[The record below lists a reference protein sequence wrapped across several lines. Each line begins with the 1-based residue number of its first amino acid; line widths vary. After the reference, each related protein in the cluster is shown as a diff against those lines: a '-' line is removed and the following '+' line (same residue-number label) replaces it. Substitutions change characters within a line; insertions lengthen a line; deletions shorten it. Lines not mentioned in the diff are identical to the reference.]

1 MVASFATEKPKPIPN
16 KGERPCRK
24 ALFLGVST
32 DGRNFPSAVRKKFSA
47 QRELFPEKNFLEK
60 RKDEKLMNNF
70 KRFLSLALA
79 VLMTL
84 SYAPTIAYGIELE
97 QANDAL
103 IEYIEPV
110 EGLENI
116 GTEIPEVNE
125 EGGLTT
131 EKVEKPD
138 DAVNPLALDENIVGI
153 TAAEDFEKVFA
164 KYTENDT
171 YTIMLLGSI
180 DASALDKEDTI
191 DIVIPDSHNV
201 TIMLNGKTLT
211 GSILAKNANLTIE
224 GGSIVNND
232 GNVSAVEINAG
243 TLELTNVNI
252 ESARHAVRID
262 GPVTA
267 TINGG
272 EYKLIPAAGRTHHAV
287 NISGAAKVTIEDGT
301 FVGPKESVSDSGSA
315 VCVQSG
321 ATATI
326 EGGDFSGGKNSTLGI
341 SGSVTIKGGNFDQ
354 MPEINWVAENAEFY
368 FNGEKYIENN
378 GRILKEADIVASI
391 GEVKYTSLQEAVNA
405 ATENATITLLNNVTL
420 ADTLTVP
427 AGKAITLDLTNGSEL
442 KVDTINIG
450 IGNTI
455 AVGADSTINAKA
467 INGEGTLKV
476 DVGATIKGTV
486 SDSIHVEIYSNSEIV
501 EDAYLEDGVV
511 KYSVASIRVDNI
523 TTYYRTLQDAIDA
536 AQPGEEIVLLAD
548 LEDVDETISKNI
560 VLNLGGKTITDA
572 YIIVTGDV
580 TIKNGD
586 IKNDNE
592 PYPLVVQ
599 NGGKLTIKDV
609 DIEASK
615 SDRAIWVR
623 SGSEL
628 IFDSGSILATK
639 GANNTKT
646 NLIAA
651 IYTDSNTDVTINGGT
666 ITVDTP
672 ENKAIG
678 IFGNYTNANVTV
690 NGGKIS
696 TSGKNYSYGINVDG
710 DITVTGGKI
719 VTNEKGY
726 GYSSGIRYGNNYA
739 LVTATGDVTITGGTI
754 TTNGY
759 SGYIVNVGRTYSSND
774 QTVTITGGTFTNNLS
789 DVEKTTGGHKA
800 PVFLWEG
807 SASEVT
813 ATITE
818 GTFTGFSANLLR
830 GDNTELEISGGTFD
844 VAVNEEYLA
853 EGFKVE
859 QNADDTYGVVEKPD
873 VADVNGVRYKD
884 LNKALNA
891 AVTAGDSVTVTLL
904 DHINLTGETWTP
916 VYFNSYIAAGAN
928 TLVIDGKGKTITG
941 LSDMLFSGVWTGTK
955 LEIKDLTIDNAN
967 IVNDAADTENKGVG
981 AIVGNVSAIK
991 ELVLNNVHLTNSHV
1005 EGGHWT
1011 GGFIGYA
1018 AGYSGNDG
1026 PVFTTITIKNCSV
1039 TDSTISGKGSVGG
1052 IVGHATGDAW
1062 TSFAVEG
1069 STITDNTI
1077 TSTGSSTNKAGIV
1090 MGTIGAAGTAQTTN
1104 GTTHTGGVFVAVTE
1118 SGNTATSSGNR
1129 VKTVYGRQGSD
1140 TGILEITGGTYEHN
1154 PIEENVAYA
1163 APARGYEIV
1172 ENNGTYSVV
1181 EKPVIAKIGGTK
1193 YYSLQE
1199 AVEAATEGDTI
1210 ELLADIEASE
1220 VILIEKSLT
1229 INGNNHKVTSSATRV
1244 FRVTTANTEVTFD
1257 NVDVVSTAVRVGTND
1272 VRGISVDIVDNVE
1285 LTLNSCSVD
1294 FTDAS
1299 ANDWAY
1305 AVNVTGGNNHVVTI
1319 SGGTYE
1325 GANVINVRGA
1335 NNTVTVEDATLN
1347 CTYPNNDQYY
1357 GACIWVQQNQ
1367 GSSVEATGNT
1377 FSGTNAVAFNLGTG
1391 TALTESNNT
1400 DNTSS
1405 DIIVAKIG
1413 NNKYK
1418 ELANAIAAANA
1429 GDTVTILKD
1438 ITLTETLKVPAEK
1451 TVTLNLNGKT
1461 ITGTDNATG
1470 SFALIEIQ
1478 PGAELTIK
1486 DTVGTGKITLTAT
1499 NDRDWNAYSSVI
1511 SNQRGKLTVES
1522 GTIEHLGGTDMAYG
1536 IDNLTNGKGT
1546 YAETVIKGGTVK
1558 STYRAIRQFLNGVEA
1573 QNILTVNGGTI
1584 EGANKSIWMQD
1595 PNKNANSGTL
1605 TVSENA
1611 ILKGD
1616 VYLYVTEGSTE
1627 WPVAVS
1633 IASAALADESEVLT
1647 GNVPEGYAIYNENG
1661 AYSVGAAAARI
1672 GETPYKTLA
1681 EAFAAAQAG
1690 ETVELLADVTETVT
1704 APEGI
1709 TLNGNGKTIDGTL
1722 TAGGDLT
1729 FKGATTVKGFSAG
1742 YYNHVITIGEG
1753 ASLKVTG
1760 SRMTV
1765 SYGNT
1770 FNITGS
1776 ITDAKNVDKITITP
1790 SLELVGGISFNGNG
1804 GGVNFNVTNAYVKLG
1819 DSTTKHD
1826 GATGEFNMNFNNSIV
1841 DFTKTLKTYMP
1852 TASGLAPEF
1861 NMTAKDSVIDVASHL
1876 EFWLDKTTIT
1886 LDNTNL
1892 TVGGS
1897 FANAGTINVTNSA
1910 NLVVNAPIMSSH
1922 GGNTGSI
1929 NVTGGTFELKD
1940 SNQDWENAGTIT
1952 VAAPGKVIIN
1962 DFKCVDEGKIVVDA
1976 EKLDGLNPV
1985 QVVVFGD
1992 GYKNQLTKDDIV
2004 ISDKDKASFEIE
2016 DSGIYAVQF
2025 AVAKVGNTEYAT
2037 IDEAIAAW
2045 TNGTT
2050 LTLLADV
2057 TLSDVFTFPSTESR
2071 TLDLGTYT
2079 LTAAEGKHAI
2089 EITCNGQPKATYGL
2103 TVKADAE
2110 NPGGITATGKSCI
2123 YYRKSGTTQDRVII
2137 RVDGGVFNGSY
2148 AINVYSSN
2156 RGTNCPQVSING
2168 GIFNGN
2174 VNIGHGKLIASGGT
2188 FNGWVNCT
2196 GDSTAYR
2203 QISGGRYKS
2212 WQFMTADANNK
2223 FWVGTSLA
2231 NYNVG
2236 VYVDDEGYLVVGGPV
2251 VTEPGTKFEAS
2262 STNYGG
2268 WSSYLKYSS
2277 AKDNGLYYTSV
2288 EEALADNNKTTGAV
2302 SIYTDELDLT
2312 SLNYKG
2318 TLIIED
2324 ELDVTFAEGTTP
2336 AWTVKA
2342 AEDGKKVSYTD
2353 SIENGVVTRTYGKP
2367 FTAVAQIGETYYE
2380 SFEDAIAAAVADATI
2395 TEIKVLCN
2403 NEIAEVK
2410 NTSNYY
2416 DIVQELTIT
2425 ADEKVTVSGA
2435 GFAIR
2440 VMGDGAKL
2448 TIAENVTIEGLDVVA
2463 NGFATTGENMNIN
2476 GTLKAV
2482 SLKQWTSNGTIIVS
2496 ETGSVWLGYGDGQFD
2511 MAYGNGTVTVTGNGD
2526 KTAAQFKAG
2535 YSGTRGN
2542 GNILNLK
2549 DTYFEGGA
2557 WFNLNGSNGTFNVDN
2572 SILKVSGGDGAGSMT
2587 ISSSGNKINLT
2598 KGSELVVANIT
2609 LGAGNTI
2616 KLDATSKIEA
2626 TKLSGAG
2633 TIEIDVT
2640 GLKAGDTVEAI
2651 TGDVSGF
2658 TGEIKVSSPE
2668 LRAEIVDGKIVLTAN
2683 VAKIGETY
2691 YATLKEA
2698 VAAVK
2703 ESETIELLEGTISEG
2718 TIKLPATLKNVTFK
2732 GETGAIL
2739 KDMTIMASDGNAIN
2753 YEGLTFEGIVFENSR
2768 ISITG
2773 WRTGDA
2779 VVKDFKVTNCV
2790 FKNLNDNTNSAPLH
2804 INMAA
2809 TEPVENLT
2817 FTNNVIDGA
2826 TGGSKSGVYA
2836 QVTGKTTF
2844 TGNTINNVSF
2854 RPYVIQITTDDG
2866 IADEFIVTNN
2876 TFSGSA
2882 AGRAQGLGNNASG
2895 TDTVKLVVS
2904 GNIFKDITN
2913 AQQICY
2919 WNFNPE
2925 TTTADLSKN
2934 YYDIDILAN
2943 PNRIYYNVLAQDA
2956 EDLIEM
2962 GIFPIYKDEAKTE
2975 LVEAPAIMVTYPAG
2989 NPVYPEG
2996 KVEYYDNMLEAVPY
3010 TTNCPRLEGA
3020 TVKLLKD
3027 IEAPGI
3033 RLMENDMVLDLNG
3046 HTYTITEGTGSQG
3059 TNTSGFQ
3066 IRPEVTT
3073 VATIRNG
3080 TIKVAAGAPVVWMF
3094 NVYATDFVVEDV
3106 TVDCSN
3112 MAYSYGESCYVV
3124 VSRAG
3129 DKVQFTGNTKI
3140 ENFDSTVAGNAINVG
3155 DTMTIGEN
3163 VDINGYTVELDKGA
3177 ALTAPEGLKVVTVDG
3192 YTVEYKNGVYTS
3204 VEVIA
3209 KIGNETYVTLDEA
3222 FAAAKDGDEV
3232 EILVAGTYALSTS
3245 GKNIIITGAVEG
3257 VVFDNIGAKNM
3268 GGANVTFNNVTFD
3281 YYPNV
3286 NYTGLQHSGNLVY
3299 NNCTINGQVFLYGTS
3314 ETFNKCTFNQNS
3326 ADAYNVWTYGAK
3338 EVEFK
3343 ECTFNSAGKSVL
3355 IYTESATHKIDV
3367 KVTDCDFIASAPVD
3381 GKAAIEMD
3389 SSLSDSINLTIDA
3402 ATTVTGF
3409 GSGNVSGNSLWN
3421 NKKGNNTDANN
3432 DITVVVNGVT
3442 VLAPVTFVAK
3452 IGNIGYTSIADAI
3465 DAAQPGE
3472 TVTILAGDYTTSIS
3486 VNKDIDVVGE
3496 TDANGNNL
3504 VNISGK
3510 LNVTANGA
3518 TVKNLNVNNGSGNG
3532 GYINANDVLIEGCTV
3547 VGGNGFRSCYTKG
3560 TVTFKDSTITGSTY
3574 GIHFDGSAGGNIII
3588 DNCVITG
3595 WTSFAAAIGNV
3606 AIKDTKFAEG
3616 YYNKLRFYQNAQLTN
3631 VEFNKNMSIDWGKA
3645 GVSAD
3650 FVGCSVSDGSPL
3662 TDVIYL
3668 GDLVEM
3674 GIEVTENGKPVVVV
3688 ASVNGDYY
3696 TSFAKAFEAADDEDV
3711 VKIVND
3717 LELTETIEIPA
3728 DETVIL
3734 DLNGKTV
3741 SMVKAEDV
3749 TANHEMIHNY
3759 GNLTIK
3765 DSATGGKLSYKYTGV
3780 NLGTTYAANTITT
3793 EPGSVLTVESGTIE
3807 NLTYDSATIAYAID
3821 GRTNGGAG
3829 DVTVNIK
3836 GGTITSE
3843 RQAVRIFANSTT
3855 NTGTLNISGGEI
3867 TGRVIVQNSNTKANK
3882 AVLNVT
3888 GGTFNA
3894 NEYKTDVLYVGGS
3907 NSATIDIKASVS
3919 GGTFKGEITETHV
3932 KGFITGG
3939 TYTVAPDAEFIAD
3952 GYEIVYNAA
3961 DRTFGVEAMDVAFV
3975 NGTDYKTLAEAIE
3988 AGKDGSIIYLKG
4000 NVTLKDTLEI
4010 PEGYKVNLDLS
4021 DKTINGAILAPKAEL
4036 NIYNGSIV
4044 NNDKTA
4050 SAIEINAGKL
4060 TLTGVNIASARHAVR
4075 IDGPVTATINSGE
4088 YKLITTAGLTQH
4100 VVNVS
4105 GAENVTIKDGTFV
4118 GPKGTDSDSGAA
4130 VNVQA
4135 GAKVTIEGGNFSGGK
4150 NNTLASAG
4158 TLTVTG
4164 GTYDQD
4170 PTAYVAKDYKAVKY
4184 GNNYIV
4190 TEKVPVATIGE
4201 EGYETFEEAL
4211 NAVEGGETITLVEGA
4226 TGSEINKEI
4235 EFTKD
4240 IEFTITGKA
4249 PEYALPVITFQNAT
4263 VNIKDAEIL
4272 IPELDA
4278 RQNATIN
4285 VVDSIV
4291 RDAGGNSIV
4300 KSYYNGAINISGT
4313 SVVYTMQVTTM
4324 GYITVSDTAKL
4335 NATWQTNVY
4344 GNGMI
4349 TVEDD
4354 ATFATAALNLTAKDY
4369 SGRDNTDA
4377 DRVGK
4382 PAQITVDGANFIVGK
4397 VLSSSGADYS
4407 YNSGHGINIGTIDG
4421 KSAVLDIKNGAT
4433 VEIYM
4438 ANGETAN
4445 VGANGTVN
4453 VADSALTVAC
4463 RAANGTATLV
4473 NNGSIVLKDVNAT
4486 LAANAGVT
4494 VTTDV
4499 AGYKVVYENG
4509 VYKLAA
4515 IDYVAQIGEVK
4526 YENLQAAITA
4536 AQPGNTITFLAD
4548 ITENVTVNKSLTIDG
4563 ANFKYTGGISVS
4575 GNTTDLVVK
4584 NVNFVDYTDDYAIT
4598 TNRIKSITV
4607 ENCTLNGYDGFL
4619 YANKSTPTVVVKN
4632 VTMNG
4637 GIYGIHWVYGTTATL
4652 ENVTMTNV
4660 DEGLLIQNY
4669 AGKTINIKNS
4679 DICSISIWER
4689 SGYSGVQTF
4698 NFEGANTVSEP
4709 TDSQYAKY
4717 VLTAADATLTAPE
4730 GANVTTDVAGYKVA
4744 YENGVYKLAAINYVA
4759 QIGEVKY
4766 ESLQAAITAAQPGNT
4781 ITFLADITENVTVV
4795 QAPDVAFTIDGA
4807 DKTMTGTIT
4816 VNGKSQAYATAGL
4829 TIKNVKFVAASGSV
4843 CINLGV
4849 NGNNNTRYTS
4859 NVTVENCTFTGTD
4872 NTAAAI
4878 KNYTGGCKNLT
4889 VKDCTATGMHSL
4901 IQVKGIDGITV
4912 SSVTVNGKN
4921 GIAVGTSTNVEITDA
4936 TITATGY
4943 GVRADGEGAYTMTVK
4958 DSTITANDPVVVRK
4972 AAGAYE
4978 LTIEGT
4984 NSFVATNAK
4993 GYQVTFTAG
5002 DDGTYVAPTG
5012 EFQLTGAESL
5022 KVYPTYVAQ
5031 IGEVKYESLQ
5041 AAIDAAQ
5048 SGDTITFL
5056 ADITGSVTVSKSV
5069 TIDGADF
5076 KYTGGISVTG
5086 NTTDLV
5092 VKNVNFVDYTDEYA
5106 ITTNRIKSITV
5117 ENCTLNGYD
5126 GFLYANKSTPT
5137 VVVKDVTMNGGI
5149 YGIHWVYGTTATL
5162 ENVTMT
5168 NVTNGLLIQ
5177 NYADKT
5183 INIKDSDI
5191 CSINIWE
5198 RDGESGVQTFNF
5210 KGENTVGTLSTS
5222 QYAKYVLA
5230 EATATLT
5237 APEGANVTTTVEN
5250 SDVVYET
5257 GIYKVV
5263 AKDTVAKIGNTE
5275 YYDLQEAIDAAQSN
5289 DIIVLVDDV
5298 ILDSSSLDNDPH
5310 FGYDVLLI
5318 VDGKYITLD
5327 FAGHTVSVDLGDD
5340 ATLYEG
5346 GIASCLEAV
5355 VFINNNAGL
5364 TLTGNGGFNVPANDD
5379 VGVYSVLYNCGG
5391 TLTIKDGTYNLVKGI
5406 TAASLIYA
5414 EDEVSKHSTNIEGG
5428 NFTLGNAGE
5437 DPSTTKPWIINTHG
5451 KNDSFVYVTG
5461 GTYNQN
5467 LLMNYGTGR
5476 DCEARIPSNKAL
5488 VENNGLWT
5496 VVDAVACIG
5505 DEEHNNG
5512 YASVQEALDAAKAG
5526 ETVKV
5531 LKDIE
5536 DEINLLMIE
5545 DGITLDLNGNTIAA
5559 KNVVSFGGQVIDN
5572 GEGGIK
5578 VDSNHAVFT
5587 GNNYLPIYTE
5597 AGVYKFFEYS
5607 LVSMGTKPIDGGV
5620 KFGFALNFTNVAAY
5634 EVLGNNFANSGIT
5647 LKLQLSWNDAPNT
5660 LEHTLTE
5667 TAIKDYCTG
5676 KASEENMALFL
5687 SATGIYSLTGVEYYT
5702 TVMNVS
5708 TVSGVKATSPENTI
5722 NM

>member
-1 MVASFATEKPKPIPN
+1 
-16 KGERPCRK
+16 
-24 ALFLGVST
+24 
-32 DGRNFPSAVRKKFSA
+32 
-47 QRELFPEKNFLEK
+47 
-60 RKDEKLMNNF
+60 MNNF

-138 DAVNPLALDENIVGI
+138 DAVNPLA
-153 TAAEDFEKVFA
+153 VFA
-164 KYTENDT
+164 VYVET
-171 YTIMLLGSI
+171 YDELVQYLADADYPIVALSKDISTLNLVTGVYETISI
-180 DASALDKEDTI
+180 PED
-191 DIVIPDSHNV
+191 V
-201 TIMLNGKTLT
+201 TKTLKLNGKTLT

-272 EYKLIPAAGRTHHAV
+272 EYKLIPAAKRTHHAV
-287 NISGAAKVTIEDGT
+287 NISGAANVTIEDGT

-378 GRILKEADIVASI
+378 GRLLKVTDIVASI

-427 AGKAITLDLTNGSEL
+427 EGKAITLDLTNGREL

-523 TTYYRTLQDAIDA
+523 TTYYKTLKDAIDA

-580 TIKNGD
+580 TIKNGK
-586 IKNDNE
+586 IKNVDE

-599 NGGKLTIKDV
+599 NGGKLTIEDV
-609 DIEASK
+609 AIEASK

-623 SGSEL
+623 SGSKL
-628 IFDSGSILATK
+628 IFNSGSILATK

-672 ENKAIG
+672 NNKAVG
-678 IFGNYTNANVTV
+678 IFGNYNNANVTV

-710 DITVTGGKI
+710 DITVNGGEI

-739 LVTATGDVTITGGTI
+739 LVSATGDVTITGGTI

-774 QTVTITGGTFTNNLS
+774 QTVTITGGTFINDLS
-789 DVEKTTGGHKA
+789 EVEQTSGGHNA
-800 PVFLWEG
+800 PAFLWEG
-807 SASEVT
+807 SASDVT
-813 ATITE
+813 ATISD
-818 GTFTGFSANLLR
+818 GDFSGFSADILR
-830 GDNTELEISGGTFD
+830 GENTELEISGGTFD

-904 DHINLTGETWTP
+904 DNIDLTGQTWTP

-928 TLVIDGKGKTITG
+928 TLILDGKNYTITG

-955 LEIKDLTIDNAN
+955 LEVKDLTIDE
-967 IVNDAADTENKGVG
+967 ADIKHDVDDTSGTIGVG

-991 ELVLNNVHLTNSHV
+991 ELVLNNVKLTDSHV

-1026 PVFTTITIKNCSV
+1026 PVFTTITIENCSV
-1039 TDSTISGKGSVGG
+1039 TGSTISGKGSVGG

-1069 STITDNTI
+1069 STITGNTI

-1104 GTTHTGGVFVAVTE
+1104 DTTLTGGVFVAVTE
-1118 SGNTATSSGNR
+1118 SSNTAESNGTTIT
-1129 VKTVYGRQGSD
+1129 TVYGRQGSP
-1140 TGILEITGGTYEHN
+1140 TGKLEITGGTYEHN
-1154 PIEENVAYA
+1154 PIEENVTYA
-1163 APARGYEIV
+1163 APKKGFIIEENADGTFGLQTEPPKGRDFTGYTREDAIWGETWGNATESFVIKVLDTNGDVMGTSTLNNIDGIIDGDV
-1172 ENNGTYSVV
+1172 EVTWSLKLDAASNTDGYWTMEWTTAPTIDNMPAKVELWVDGVKVSGGDVVLNAPDDLSKLYAAAVDADGKILKYYTTVKAAIEENNHVAIIREGNYPVPSMKAGLTLEGVDNVVLEGYLSGTLENLTLKNLYIKGANAQRWAYAKGDLRFENVTFHATGVYALHFDGITEGATLLYKDCTIIGWAAMSGSPASCEFNGCTFKDNGTYG
-1181 EKPVIAKIGGTK
+1181 VIRTYFDATIENCTFDVDDANPNDVYQDGIHAVDGAEVTVTNCINANGDMEDLLNFSGTSTIVLDGKTHQNVAKN
-1193 YYSLQE
+1193 
-1199 AVEAATEGDTI
+1199 GDTYYADLHKALS
-1210 ELLADIEASE
+1210 EANNGETVKLLADVDLKGEEWTPVNFNGIFDGNNHTISNLVVNGGSNSNQGLFGTTQNGE
-1220 VILIEKSLT
+1220 IKNLT
-1229 INGNNHKVTSSATRV
+1229 INNAKVTGRLNVGVVAGQPYTSKYTNIKVTGRVEVNGMAYVGGVGGKNAYANWTDITVDVDSDSYVKATSTESGTAYRTYVGGVVGFNGEGGHTFKNISSNIKVIGDVCDIGGLFGIAHYGNK
-1244 FRVTTANTEVTFD
+1244 FENVTFTGF
-1257 NVDVVSTAVRVGTND
+1257 VEALAGAEEVG
-1272 VRGISVDIVDNVE
+1272 GIAGVWHNQKGQTV
-1285 LTLNSCSVD
+1285 T
-1294 FTDAS
+1294 FT
-1299 ANDWAY
+1299 
-1305 AVNVTGGNNHVVTI
+1305 NVTSDG
-1319 SGGTYE
+1319 
-1325 GANVINVRGA
+1325 
-1335 NNTVTVEDATLN
+1335 TVTVGGVDVT
-1347 CTYPNNDQYY
+1347 DD
-1357 GACIWVQQNQ
+1357 
-1367 GSSVEATGNT
+1367 
-1377 FSGTNAVAFNLGTG
+1377 NAVVGGAYN
-1391 TALTESNNT
+1391 A
-1400 DNTSS
+1400 DNYTS
-1405 DIIVAKIG
+1405 
-1413 NNKYK
+1413 
-1418 ELANAIAAANA
+1418 E
-1429 GDTVTILKD
+1429 
-1438 ITLTETLKVPAEK
+1438 
-1451 TVTLNLNGKT
+1451 
-1461 ITGTDNATG
+1461 
-1470 SFALIEIQ
+1470 
-1478 PGAELTIK
+1478 
-1486 DTVGTGKITLTAT
+1486 
-1499 NDRDWNAYSSVI
+1499 
-1511 SNQRGKLTVES
+1511 
-1522 GTIEHLGGTDMAYG
+1522 
-1536 IDNLTNGKGT
+1536 
-1546 YAETVIKGGTVK
+1546 
-1558 STYRAIRQFLNGVEA
+1558 
-1573 QNILTVNGGTI
+1573 
-1584 EGANKSIWMQD
+1584 
-1595 PNKNANSGTL
+1595 NSGSL
-1605 TVSENA
+1605 LIDGKEA
-1611 ILKGD
+1611 WLA
-1616 VYLYVTEGSTE
+1616 
-1627 WPVAVS
+1627 VA
-1633 IASAALADESEVLT
+1633 E
-1647 GNVPEGYAIYNENG
+1647 
-1661 AYSVGAAAARI
+1661 I
-1672 GETPYKTLA
+1672 GETKYLTLA

-1690 ETVELLADVTETVT
+1690 EEIVLLADVTETVT
-1704 APEGI
+1704 APAGI

-1897 FANAGTINVTNSA
+1897 FANAGTINVTNDA
-1910 NLVVNAPIMSSH
+1910 NLVVEAPIMSSH

-1952 VAAPGKVIIN
+1952 VNAAAGLLKIN
-1962 DFKCVDEGKIVVDA
+1962 DFKCVAEGKIVVDA
-1976 EKLDGLNPV
+1976 KGFASLERVVIETTDAENEILAVEVINNNGRVSVEVEDG
-1985 QVVVFGD
+1985 
-1992 GYKNQLTKDDIV
+1992 KIV
-2004 ISDKDKASFEIE
+2004 AKQS
-2016 DSGIYAVQF
+2016 
-2025 AVAKVGNTEYAT
+2025 AVAKVGNNEYAT
-2037 IDEAIAAW
+2037 IDAAIEAW

-2057 TLSDVFTFPSTESR
+2057 TLNDVIVLKSTEMH

-2079 LTAAEGKHAI
+2079 MTAASGKNAI
-2089 EITCNGQPKATYGL
+2089 EITCDGRGSASYAL
-2103 TVKADAE
+2103 TVNADAE
-2110 NPGGITATGKSCI
+2110 NPGGITATGKACI
-2123 YYRKSGTTQDRVII
+2123 YYRKTASTKDRPIIVINN
-2137 RVDGGVFNGSY
+2137 GVFNGSY
-2148 AINVYSSN
+2148 SINSSSSN
-2156 RGTNCPQVSING
+2156 GGTNCPQYWIN
-2168 GIFNGN
+2168 
-2174 VNIGHGKLIASGGT
+2174 GGT
-2188 FNGWVNCT
+2188 FNAYMNLTKAMLITRGGYFNCSINCT
-2196 GDSTAYR
+2196 GDVSAYR
-2203 QISGGRYKS
+2203 QISGGTFKN
-2212 WQFMTADANNK
+2212 WQFMTAGPSGSEYK
-2223 FWVGTSLA
+2223 FNVGSA
-2231 NYNVG
+2231 KNIFDIG
-2236 VYVDDEGYLVVGGPV
+2236 VYVDDEGYLVVGGPI

-2268 WSSYLKYSS
+2268 WSSYLQYSS
-2277 AKDNGLYYTSV
+2277 AKDNGLYYTSA

-2312 SLNYKG
+2312 NLNYKG
-2318 TLIIED
+2318 TLIIKD
-2324 ELDVTFAEGTTP
+2324 ELTVTFAEGNEPKIGSANGEIFSKVEST
-2336 AWTVKA
+2336 
-2342 AEDGKKVSYTD
+2342 EDGK
-2353 SIENGVVTRTYGKP
+2353 VTKTYWVGI
-2367 FTAVAQIGETYYE
+2367 AVAQIGEVKYE
-2380 SFEDAIAAAVADATI
+2380 NFEDAIAAAVTDPTI
-2395 TEIKVLCN
+2395 TEIKVLCDYTHTN
-2403 NEIAEVK
+2403 IK
-2410 NTSNYY
+2410 NTSEYY
-2416 DIVQELTIT
+2416 DIAQKLTIT
-2425 ADEKVTVSGA
+2425 ADKKVTVSGA

-2440 VMGDGAKL
+2440 VMGNGAEL
-2448 TIAENVTIEGLDVVA
+2448 TIDENVTIEELDVVA

-2476 GTLKAV
+2476 GTLKAL
-2482 SLKQWTSNGTIIVS
+2482 SLKQWTNNGIITVS

-2542 GNILNLK
+2542 GNTLNLK

-2598 KGSELVVANIT
+2598 NGSELVVANIT

-2616 KLDATSKIEA
+2616 ELDATSEIKA

-2640 GLKAGDTVEAI
+2640 GLKAGDTVDAI

-2683 VAKIGETY
+2683 VARIGETY

-2703 ESETIELLEGTISEG
+2703 ESETITILAGTISEG
-2718 TIKLPATLKNVTFK
+2718 TIKLPATLKNVTIK
-2732 GETGAIL
+2732 GAENHASIL
-2739 KDMTIMASDGNAIN
+2739 KDMTITASDGNSIV
-2753 YEGLTFEGIVFENSR
+2753 YEGLTFDGIVFDNSR

-2773 WRTGDA
+2773 WRTGE
-2779 VVKDFKVTNCV
+2779 VSVKDLTVTNCE
-2790 FKNLNDNTNSAPLH
+2790 FKNLNDTTNSAPLH

-2817 FTNNVIDGA
+2817 FTDNVIDGA

-2866 IADEFIVTNN
+2866 IADEFIVTGN

-2904 GNIFKDITN
+2904 ENIFKDITS

-2919 WNFNPE
+2919 WNFNSE

-2943 PNRIYYNVLAQDA
+2943 PSRIYYNVPAQDA

-2962 GIFPIYKDEAKTE
+2962 GIFPIYADEAKTE

-2989 NPVYPEG
+2989 NPVYPDG
-2996 KVEYYDNMLEAVPY
+2996 KVEYYDNMLDAVPY
-3010 TTNCPRLEGA
+3010 TSNCPRLEGA

-3027 IEAPGI
+3027 IEASGI
-3033 RLMENDMVLDLNG
+3033 RLMENDMVLDLND
-3046 HTYTITEGTGSQG
+3046 HTYTITAGTGSQG

-3073 VATIRNG
+3073 VATIKNG
-3080 TIKVAAGAPVVWMF
+3080 TIKVAEGAPVVWMF

-3106 TVDCSN
+3106 TVDCTN

-3124 VSRAG
+3124 VSRAE
-3129 DKVQFTGNTKI
+3129 DNVQFTGNTEI
-3140 ENFDSTVAGNAINVG
+3140 ENFNSAVAGNAINVG

-3163 VDINGYTVELDKGA
+3163 VNINGYTVELDAGA
-3177 ALTAPEGLKVVTVDG
+3177 TLTAPEGLNVVTADG
-3192 YTVEYKNGVYTS
+3192 YAVEYKNGVYSS
-3204 VEVIA
+3204 VKTVATINGTPYA
-3209 KIGNETYVTLDEA
+3209 SLDKA
-3222 FAAAKDGDEV
+3222 FAAAQNGDEV

-3245 GKNIIITGAVEG
+3245 GRNITITGAVDG

-3338 EVEFK
+3338 EVKFN

-3355 IYTESATHKIDV
+3355 IYAEGAGIFNDVTVTKSTFNASSAV
-3367 KVTDCDFIASAPVD
+3367 A

-3389 SSLSDSINLTIDA
+3389 SSLTAGIKLTIDA
-3402 ATTVTGF
+3402 DTTATGF

-3421 NKKGNNTDANN
+3421 NKKDNNTDANN
-3432 DITVVVNGVT
+3432 DITVVVDGVT

-3472 TVTILAGDYTTSIS
+3472 TVTILAGDYTTDIS

-3510 LNVTANGA
+3510 LNVTADGA

-3532 GYINANDVLIEGCTV
+3532 GYINAKDVLIEGCTV

-3606 AIKDTKFAEG
+3606 AIEDTKFAEG

-3631 VEFNKNMSIDWGKA
+3631 VEFNENMSIDWGKD

-3674 GIEVTENGKPVVVV
+3674 GIKVTENGKPVVVV
-3688 ASVNGDYY
+3688 ASVNDVYY
-3696 TSFAKAFEAADDEDV
+3696 TSFAEAFEAAGDEDV

-3807 NLTYDSATIAYAID
+3807 NLTYDSAIIAYAID

-3894 NEYKTDVLYVGGS
+3894 NAYKTDVLYVGGS

-3932 KGFITGG
+3932 EGFITGG

-3952 GYEIVYNAA
+3952 GYEIVYNSANK
-3961 DRTFGVEAMDVAFV
+3961 TFGVEAMDVAFV

-4000 NVTLKDTLEI
+4000 NVTLKDTLKI

-4021 DKTINGAILAPKAEL
+4021 GKTINGAILAPNAEL

-4044 NNDKTA
+4044 NNDKDV

-4060 TLTGVNIASARHAVR
+4060 TLTDVNIASARHAVR

-4088 YKLITTAGLTQH
+4088 YTLIGSNQTQH
-4100 VVNVS
+4100 VFNVS
-4105 GAENVTIKDGTFV
+4105 GAANVTIKGGEFIGAGKVANT
-4118 GPKGTDSDSGAA
+4118 DSGA
-4130 VNVQA
+4130 VINVKA
-4135 GAKVTIEGGNFSGGK
+4135 GSTVTIEGGNFSGGK

-4170 PTAYVAKDYKAVKY
+4170 PTAYVAKGYKAVEDGNKY
-4184 GNNYIV
+4184 VV
-4190 TEKVPVATIGE
+4190 TKKVPVATIGE

-4211 NAVEGGETITLVEGA
+4211 NAVEDGETITLVEDA

-4324 GYITVSDTAKL
+4324 GYITVSDTAEL

-4349 TVEDD
+4349 TVKGG
-4354 ATFATAALNLTAKDY
+4354 ATFATAALHLTGQDY

-4407 YNSGHGINIGTIDG
+4407 YNSSHGINIGTIDG

-4433 VEIYM
+4433 VTIYM

-4445 VGANGTVN
+4445 VGKDGTVNINGTVN
-4453 VADSALTVAC
+4453 VLC
-4463 RAANGTATLV
+4463 RAATGTATLV
-4473 NNGSIVLKDVNAT
+4473 NNGSIVLKDAAAT
-4486 LAANAGVT
+4486 LTSNKCGK

-4509 VYKLAA
+4509 A
-4515 IDYVAQIGEVK
+4515 
-4526 YENLQAAITA
+4526 
-4536 AQPGNTITFLAD
+4536 
-4548 ITENVTVNKSLTIDG
+4548 
-4563 ANFKYTGGISVS
+4563 
-4575 GNTTDLVVK
+4575 
-4584 NVNFVDYTDDYAIT
+4584 
-4598 TNRIKSITV
+4598 
-4607 ENCTLNGYDGFL
+4607 
-4619 YANKSTPTVVVKN
+4619 
-4632 VTMNG
+4632 
-4637 GIYGIHWVYGTTATL
+4637 
-4652 ENVTMTNV
+4652 
-4660 DEGLLIQNY
+4660 
-4669 AGKTINIKNS
+4669 
-4679 DICSISIWER
+4679 
-4689 SGYSGVQTF
+4689 
-4698 NFEGANTVSEP
+4698 
-4709 TDSQYAKY
+4709 
-4717 VLTAADATLTAPE
+4717 
-4730 GANVTTDVAGYKVA
+4730 
-4744 YENGVYKLAAINYVA
+4744 YKLAAIN
-4759 QIGEVKY
+4759 
-4766 ESLQAAITAAQPGNT
+4766 
-4781 ITFLADITENVTVV
+4781 
-4795 QAPDVAFTIDGA
+4795 
-4807 DKTMTGTIT
+4807 
-4816 VNGKSQAYATAGL
+4816 
-4829 TIKNVKFVAASGSV
+4829 
-4843 CINLGV
+4843 
-4849 NGNNNTRYTS
+4849 
-4859 NVTVENCTFTGTD
+4859 
-4872 NTAAAI
+4872 
-4878 KNYTGGCKNLT
+4878 
-4889 VKDCTATGMHSL
+4889 
-4901 IQVKGIDGITV
+4901 
-4912 SSVTVNGKN
+4912 
-4921 GIAVGTSTNVEITDA
+4921 
-4936 TITATGY
+4936 
-4943 GVRADGEGAYTMTVK
+4943 
-4958 DSTITANDPVVVRK
+4958 
-4972 AAGAYE
+4972 
-4978 LTIEGT
+4978 
-4984 NSFVATNAK
+4984 
-4993 GYQVTFTAG
+4993 
-5002 DDGTYVAPTG
+5002 
-5012 EFQLTGAESL
+5012 
-5022 KVYPTYVAQ
+5022 YVAQ

-5056 ADITGSVTVSKSV
+5056 ADITENVTVNKSV

-5086 NTTDLV
+5086 STTDLV
-5092 VKNVNFVDYTDEYA
+5092 VKNVNFVDYTDDYA

-5177 NYADKT
+5177 NYASKT
-5183 INIKDSDI
+5183 INVKNCEIT
-5191 CSINIWE
+5191 SINIWE
-5198 RDGESGVQTFNF
+5198 RSGYSGVQTFNF

-5230 EATATLT
+5230 EETATLT
-5237 APEGANVTTTVEN
+5237 APEGANVTTDVADSKVAYEN
-5250 SDVVYET
+5250 GTYE
-5257 GIYKVV
+5257 VV
-5263 AKDTVAKIGNTE
+5263 AKDYVAQIGE
-5275 YYDLQEAIDAAQSN
+5275 VKYESLQEAINAVQNGETITLLADCDEDVTVVQAPDVAFTIDGADKTMTGTITVNGKSQAYATAGLTIKNVKFVAASGCVCINLGVNGNNNTRYTSNVTVENCTFTGTDNTSAAIKNYTGGCKNLTVKDCTATGMHSLIQVKGIDGITVSNVTVNGKNGIAVGTSTNVVIDKANITATGYGVRADGEGAYTMTVKDSTITANDPVVVRKAAGAYELTIEGTNSFVATNAKGYQVTFTAGDDGSYVAPTGEFELTGAENLKVYPTYVAQIGEVKYESLQAAIDAAQSGDTITFLA
-5289 DIIVLVDDV
+5289 DITGSVTVSKSVTIDGANFKYTGGISVSESTTDLVVKNVNFVDYTDEYAITTNRIKSITV
-5298 ILDSSSLDNDPH
+5298 ENCTLN
-5310 FGYDVLLI
+5310 GYDGFLYAN
-5318 VDGKYITLD
+5318 KSTP
-5327 FAGHTVSVDLGDD
+5327 TV
-5340 ATLYEG
+5340 
-5346 GIASCLEAV
+5346 V
-5355 VFINNNAGL
+5355 VKDV
-5364 TLTGNGGFNVPANDD
+5364 TMNGG
-5379 VGVYSVLYNCGG
+5379 
-5391 TLTIKDGTYNLVKGI
+5391 
-5406 TAASLIYA
+5406 
-5414 EDEVSKHSTNIEGG
+5414 
-5428 NFTLGNAGE
+5428 
-5437 DPSTTKPWIINTHG
+5437 
-5451 KNDSFVYVTG
+5451 
-5461 GTYNQN
+5461 
-5467 LLMNYGTGR
+5467 
-5476 DCEARIPSNKAL
+5476 
-5488 VENNGLWT
+5488 
-5496 VVDAVACIG
+5496 
-5505 DEEHNNG
+5505 
-5512 YASVQEALDAAKAG
+5512 
-5526 ETVKV
+5526 
-5531 LKDIE
+5531 
-5536 DEINLLMIE
+5536 
-5545 DGITLDLNGNTIAA
+5545 
-5559 KNVVSFGGQVIDN
+5559 
-5572 GEGGIK
+5572 
-5578 VDSNHAVFT
+5578 
-5587 GNNYLPIYTE
+5587 
-5597 AGVYKFFEYS
+5597 
-5607 LVSMGTKPIDGGV
+5607 
-5620 KFGFALNFTNVAAY
+5620 
-5634 EVLGNNFANSGIT
+5634 
-5647 LKLQLSWNDAPNT
+5647 
-5660 LEHTLTE
+5660 
-5667 TAIKDYCTG
+5667 
-5676 KASEENMALFL
+5676 
-5687 SATGIYSLTGVEYYT
+5687 
-5702 TVMNVS
+5702 
-5708 TVSGVKATSPENTI
+5708 
-5722 NM
+5722 